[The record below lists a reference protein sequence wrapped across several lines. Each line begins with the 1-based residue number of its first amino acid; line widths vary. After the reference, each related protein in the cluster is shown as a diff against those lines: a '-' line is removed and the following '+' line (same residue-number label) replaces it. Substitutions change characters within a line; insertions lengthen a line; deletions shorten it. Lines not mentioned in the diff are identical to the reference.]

1 MSAASTGWQQLV
13 KQGVAASR
21 ALLSN
26 LWQRD
31 AMRARVR
38 ASERG
43 GEGGG
48 LRRMDGGKEG
58 RGGERL
64 CDSST
69 KIREIWKINQDYG
82 KEK

>member
-1 MSAASTGWQQLV
+1 MSAASTACQQAK

-38 ASERG
+38 ASET
-43 GEGGG
+43 
-48 LRRMDGGKEG
+48 G
-58 RGGERL
+58 RGGRGVETDGRREGGTGEERM

-69 KIREIWKINQDYG
+69 KIRGIWKINQDYE

>member
-1 MSAASTGWQQLV
+1 MSAASTAWQKLV
-13 KQGVAASR
+13 KQGFAASR

-26 LWQRD
+26 LWQKD

-43 GEGGG
+43 REGGT
-48 LRRMDGGKEG
+48 
-58 RGGERL
+58 GGERL

-69 KIREIWKINQDYG
+69 KIREIWKINQDYE